1 MENDEPDL
9 DRAISKRDWDLVNE
23 LINNG
28 ADVNVKD
35 ALA

>member
-1 MENDEPDL
+1 MI
-9 DRAISKRDWDLVNE
+9 ASKYGHPAVKSL

-35 ALA
+35 EVSTGM